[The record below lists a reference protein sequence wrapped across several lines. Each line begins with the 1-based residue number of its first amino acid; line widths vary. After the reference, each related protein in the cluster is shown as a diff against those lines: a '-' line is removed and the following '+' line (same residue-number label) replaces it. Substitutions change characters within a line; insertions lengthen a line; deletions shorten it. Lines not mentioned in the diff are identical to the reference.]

1 MLTSTTHSLDGKP
14 IKEYLGIVNGEAI
27 LGANAFKDFF
37 AGIRDI
43 VGGRTSGYERSLRK
57 ARKIA
62 LEEAVENAED
72 LKADAVVGIDFD
84 YETVGETSSMLMV
97 TVSGTA
103 VKL

>member
-14 IKEYLGIVNGEAI
+14 IKEYIGIVNGEAI
-27 LGANAFKDFF
+27 LLANSFKHFYP
-37 AGIRDI
+37 GILHI
-43 VGGRTSGYERSLRK
+43 VDGRTSGYERSLRK